1 MRIVT
6 VCGWAQGEESLAP
19 LVGKLKALPKFKES
33 EVVVLSPDI
42 LFREREADAALAF
55 PGESIYS
62 AGIFRRVAE
71 TGAGGVVVIGW
82 SLGAIAALE
91 CALTHPGAISR
102 LVMLGG
108 TARFLANGDYKCGVS
123 SLALAAMERGI
134 QTAKSLTL
142 RGFFQAAYFSEH
154 RPSQEEITKKFEIAN
169 GFSEE
174 SLLNGLRFLR
184 DSDLRARLGEL
195 ETPVL
200 IVHGNKDEVIPYA
213 ASEYL
218 VSHIRNGRHLPI
230 HGCGHVF
237 VERYLGGLA
246 REIEGFCGD

>member
-19 LVGKLKALPKFKES
+19 LVGKLKAIPKFADS
-33 EVVVLSPDI
+33 EVIALSPDR
-42 LFREREADAALAF
+42 LFREHRAGVVPE
-55 PGESIYS
+55 ESIYS
-62 AGIFRRVAE
+62 AGIFERVAE
-71 TGAGGVVVIGW
+71 GSTEGSLVIGW

-108 TARFLANGDYKCGVS
+108 TARFLANGDYKCGVP

-134 QTAKSLTL
+134 HSAKSLTL

-154 RPSQEEITKKFEIAN
+154 RPTQEEITKKFEIAN
-169 GFSEE
+169 AFSEE
-174 SLLNGLRFLR
+174 SLLDGLKFLR
-184 DSDLRARLGEL
+184 DTDLRARLEEL

-200 IVHGNKDEVIPYA
+200 VVHGNKDEVIPYA

-218 VSHIRNGRHLPI
+218 ASRIKNGRHLAI
-230 HGCGHVF
+230 QGCGHVF
-237 VERYLGGLA
+237 VESYLDNLA
-246 REIEGFCGD
+246 REIEVFCGN